1 MLVPLLSQ
9 GVSGESGPVG
19 GPGSTGDEVKVIF
32 LLWSLLRKLN
42 CPFNKRKSNLS
53 AKECY

>member
-19 GPGSTGDEVKVIF
+19 GPGSTGDEVKCFFFSFI
-32 LLWSLLRKLN
+32 L
-42 CPFNKRKSNLS
+42 C
-53 AKECY
+53 